1 MCYTNKYRRGR
12 GTDGLP
18 TETSSSRST
27 WQKSR
32 WATNRDFKLEIDVEG
47 TDGLPS
53 SKLEIDIAVE
63 PMGYHPIAKMM
74 QEAVAARKKVAVAQG
89 AGDVTLDQGSEVII
103 TVTRVFNNQLLFGQI
118 TNENGDRHCRGTDG
132 TDGLPSHS

>member
-32 WATNRDFKLEIDVEG
+32 WATNRDFKLE
-47 TDGLPS
+47 
-53 SKLEIDIAVE
+53 KDIAEEPME

-103 TVTRVFNNQLLFGQI
+103 TVTRVFNSQLLFGQI
-118 TNENGDRHCRGTDG
+118 TNEVCRRCHLT
-132 TDGLPSHS
+132 LFQQAFSRSHSKSKGFNKI

>member
-1 MCYTNKYRRGR
+1 M
-12 GTDGLP
+12 
-18 TETSSSRST
+18 
-27 WQKSR
+27 
-32 WATNRDFKLEIDVEG
+32 
-47 TDGLPS
+47 
-53 SKLEIDIAVE
+53 E